1 MIRQYKWVLFIS
13 TCLPIWA
20 ASQQPV
26 PQQHFYTSTG
36 AYRQSPSDLFSAN
49 EQTAALAGIKS
60 PCLGITGVRPYLVP
74 GLNQYRLYAALPVA
88 AGSFGVKANRQGGT
102 GYAESSAG
110 LTYARELGERLSA
123 GLSFSYYSIKIDGYG
138 NISVPSAEAGI
149 LLHITR
155 TFHAGWQLK
164 NPVSAKWGVNKQEQL
179 PLVYVF
185 GFGYEPSA
193 AFYCSTDIIKE
204 EEKQAEVSVSIIYS
218 PTDRFWVKAGLYTT
232 TPHAWAGAGFQF
244 SRCRFELFV
253 SYHPLLGFTPGSG
266 IIFQFKK
273 QVHEKG
279 L

>member
-13 TCLPIWA
+13 TCLPLWA

-26 PQQHFYTSTG
+26 PPQQFYTSTG
-36 AYRQSPSDLFSAN
+36 AYSQSPADPISAID
-49 EQTAALAGIKS
+49 QTAALAGIHS
-60 PCLGITGVRPYLVP
+60 AALGVTGVRPYLLS
-74 GLNQYRLYAALPVA
+74 GLNQYRLYATLPAA
-88 AGSFGVKANRQGGT
+88 AGSFAFKASAKGGG
-102 GYAESSAG
+102 GYTARIAG
-110 LTYARELGERLSA
+110 LAYARQLGERLSA
-123 GLSFSYYSIKIDGYG
+123 GLCFTYNSIKIDGYG
-138 NISVPSAEAGI
+138 STAVPSAEAGL

-164 NPVSAKWGVNKQEQL
+164 NPAGIKWGVNKQEQL

-193 AFYCSTDIIKE
+193 AFYCSTEIIKE
-204 EEKQAEVSVSIIYS
+204 EEKQAEVSVSFQYR
-218 PTDRFWVKAGLYTT
+218 PTDQFWVKAGLYTT

-244 SRCRFELFV
+244 SRCRFDLFV
-253 SYHPLLGFTPGSG
+253 SYHPQLGFTPGTG

-273 QVHEKG
+273 QENEKG